1 MSFDFKISSKNKKE
15 SRNRT
20 EQNENWSLVLS
31 SQRDV
36 YKLFAM
42 ESSGI
47 KHQRPQAASPL
58 TYARAYLCPQLN
70 HSAPLYRSGAKTTKR
85 NGDAIARKFRIS
97 EILFRA
103 LSHPGCL
110 GPLAI
115 DRIGISFVRVF
126 NGRLFVFVT
135 TRALHESTRFLR
147 PLLRISPAIFLF
159 FLRPTF
165 FVYVHDLFLMSARF
179 ARFAR
184 VSENSRN

>member
-1 MSFDFKISSKNKKE
+1 
-15 SRNRT
+15 
-20 EQNENWSLVLS
+20 
-31 SQRDV
+31 
-36 YKLFAM
+36 M

-70 HSAPLYRSGAKTTKR
+70 HSAPLYRSRAKTTKR
-85 NGDAIARKFRIS
+85 NGGAIARKFRIS

-126 NGRLFVFVT
+126 NGRPFVFVT
-135 TRALHESTRFLR
+135 TRALHESTRF
-147 PLLRISPAIFLF
+147 S
-159 FLRPTF
+159 
-165 FVYVHDLFLMSARF
+165 SA
-179 ARFAR
+179 A
-184 VSENSRN
+184 SNISRNFSFFSSSNFFRLRARSLSYECTFCQVCQGLGELA